1 MRRLFPDSTTAMNE
15 INEYVARVAE
25 HFRSELGPSLV
36 EVYKLGSLAHGGF
49 SATYSDL
56 DVGLLLNCQEPP
68 SDIAAFVT
76 QAKSLHCELGKK
88 LSVFWGNPE
97 FSWGRLPVIDQLDL
111 LDHGVPLLGDH
122 KASFPRPTQVEVH
135 QALRESI
142 EKSWQPRI
150 PELQALPRLEAK
162 DRKPYVRA
170 ILYAARLIFTWDKL
184 AVDSNDR
191 AVEYLHQVQ
200 PPGLDLEP
208 IDRALACRRD
218 QCTAEEVFAL
228 RTDLNRQVQ
237 GALIY
242 ISKRT

>member
-1 MRRLFPDSTTAMNE
+1 MNK
-15 INEYVARVAE
+15 ISQYVARVAE

-49 SATYSDL
+49 SVIYSDI
-56 DVGLLLNCQEPP
+56 DVGLLLNCEEPP
-68 SDIAAFVT
+68 SEIAALVT
-76 QAKSLHCELGKK
+76 DAKALQPELGNK
-88 LSVFWGNPE
+88 LSVFWGNPA
-97 FSWGRLPVIDQLDL
+97 FSWGRLPIIDRLDL
-111 LDHGVPLLGDH
+111 LDHGVPIMGDH
-122 KASFPRPTQVEVH
+122 KADFPRPTRVEVH

-150 PELQALPRLEAK
+150 PELQALTRLEAK

-184 AVDSNDR
+184 AVDSNDC

-208 IDRALACRRD
+208 IDRALACRRERCSVED
-218 QCTAEEVFAL
+218 VFAV

-237 GALIY
+237 SALSY
-242 ISKRT
+242 ISKRS

>member
-1 MRRLFPDSTTAMNE
+1 MNE
-15 INEYVARVAE
+15 ISEYVARVAE
-25 HFRSELGPSLV
+25 RFHSELGSSLV

-49 SATYSDL
+49 SAIYSDI
-56 DVGLLLNCQEPP
+56 DVGLLLNCQNPP
-68 SDIAAFVT
+68 LDFAALVI
-76 QAKSLHCELGKK
+76 QARNLHPELGKK

-97 FSWGRLPVIDQLDL
+97 FGWGRLPVIDRLDL

-122 KASFPRPTQVEVH
+122 KANFTRPAQVEVH

-150 PELQALPRLEAK
+150 PELQALTRLDAK

-191 AVEYLHQVQ
+191 AVEYLHQIQ

-208 IDRALACRRD
+208 IDRALACRQDR
-218 QCTAEEVFAL
+218 CTAEDVFAL
-228 RTDLNRQVQ
+228 GTDLKGQVHS
-237 GALIY
+237 AVSY

>member
-1 MRRLFPDSTTAMNE
+1 MNK
-15 INEYVARVAE
+15 IRQYVARVAE

-49 SATYSDL
+49 SVIYSDI
-56 DVGLLLNCQEPP
+56 DVGLLLNCEEPP
-68 SDIAAFVT
+68 SEIAALVT
-76 QAKSLHCELGKK
+76 DAKALQPELGNK
-88 LSVFWGNPE
+88 LSVFWGNPA
-97 FSWGRLPVIDQLDL
+97 FSWGRLPIIDRLDL
-111 LDHGVPLLGDH
+111 LDHGVPIMGDH
-122 KASFPRPTQVEVH
+122 KADFPRPTRVEVH

-150 PELQALPRLEAK
+150 PELQALTRLEAK
-162 DRKPYVRA
+162 DSKPYVRA
-170 ILYAARLIFTWDKL
+170 ILYPARLIFTWDKL

-208 IDRALACRRD
+208 IDRALACRRERCSVED
-218 QCTAEEVFAL
+218 VFAL

-237 GALIY
+237 SALSY

>member
-1 MRRLFPDSTTAMNE
+1 MKE

-36 EVYKLGSLAHGGF
+36 DVYKRGSLAHGGF
-49 SATYSDL
+49 SAIYSDI
-56 DVGLLLNCQEPP
+56 DAGLLLDCQEPP
-68 SDIAAFVT
+68 SEMATLVT
-76 QAKSLHCELGKK
+76 EAKSLHPELGKK

-97 FSWGRLPVIDQLDL
+97 FSWGRLPIIDRLDL

-122 KASFPRPTQVEVH
+122 KANFPRPTKIEVH

-150 PELQALPRLEAK
+150 PELQALTRLEAK

-191 AVEYLHQVQ
+191 AVGYLHQVQ
-200 PPGLDLEP
+200 PPGLDLGT
-208 IDRALACRRD
+208 IDRALGCRHG

-228 RTDLNRQVQ
+228 RPDLNRQVQ
-237 GALIY
+237 SALSY
-242 ISKRT
+242 ISKKTKT

>member
-1 MRRLFPDSTTAMNE
+1 MNE
-15 INEYVARVAE
+15 ISEYVARVAE

-49 SATYSDL
+49 SAIYSDI

-68 SDIAAFVT
+68 SDFAALVI
-76 QAKSLHCELGKK
+76 QAKSLHPELGKK
-88 LSVFWGNPE
+88 LSVFWGNPAL
-97 FSWGRLPVIDQLDL
+97 SWGRLPVIDRLDL
-111 LDHGVPLLGDH
+111 LDHGLPLLGDH
-122 KASFPRPTQVEVH
+122 KANFPRPTALEIRH
-135 QALRESI
+135 ALRESI

-150 PELQALPRLEAK
+150 PELQALTRLEAK

-184 AVDSNDR
+184 VVDSNDR

-200 PPGLDLEP
+200 PPGLELAP

-218 QCTAEEVFAL
+218 QCSVEEVFAL
-228 RTDLNRQVQ
+228 RADLNRQVQ
-237 GALIY
+237 SALSY

>member
-1 MRRLFPDSTTAMNE
+1 MMNE

-49 SATYSDL
+49 SAIYSDI
-56 DVGLLLNCQEPP
+56 DVGLLLDCHEPP
-68 SDIAAFVT
+68 CEIAALVSR
-76 QAKSLHCELGKK
+76 AKSLHPELGKK

-97 FSWGRLPVIDQLDL
+97 FSWGRLPVIDRLDL
-111 LDHGVPLLGDH
+111 LDYGVPLLGDH
-122 KASFPRPTQVEVH
+122 KASFPRPTQVEIH
-135 QALRESI
+135 QGLRESV

-150 PELQALPRLEAK
+150 PELQALTRLETK

-191 AVEYLHQVQ
+191 AVEYLHEVR
-200 PPGLDLEP
+200 PPGLDLER
-208 IDRALACRRD
+208 IDKALACRRG

-228 RTDLNRQVQ
+228 RPDLNCQVQ
-237 GALIY
+237 SALSY
-242 ISKRT
+242 IFKKT

>member
-1 MRRLFPDSTTAMNE
+1 MNK
-15 INEYVARVAE
+15 ISQYVARVAE

-49 SATYSDL
+49 SVIYSDI

-68 SDIAAFVT
+68 SEIAALVT
-76 QAKSLHCELGKK
+76 DAKTLQPELGNK
-88 LSVFWGNPE
+88 LSVFWGNPA
-97 FSWGRLPVIDQLDL
+97 FSWGRLPIIDRLDL
-111 LDHGVPLLGDH
+111 LDHGVPIIGDH
-122 KASFPRPTQVEVH
+122 IADFPRPTRVEVH

-150 PELQALPRLEAK
+150 PELQALTRLEAK

-184 AVDSNDR
+184 AVDSNDC

-208 IDRALACRRD
+208 IDRALACRRERCSVED
-218 QCTAEEVFAL
+218 VFAL

-237 GALIY
+237 SALSY

>member
-1 MRRLFPDSTTAMNE
+1 MNK
-15 INEYVARVAE
+15 ISQYVARVAE

-49 SATYSDL
+49 SVIYSDI
-56 DVGLLLNCQEPP
+56 DVGLLLNCEEPP
-68 SDIAAFVT
+68 SEIAALVT
-76 QAKSLHCELGKK
+76 DAKALQPELGNK
-88 LSVFWGNPE
+88 LSVFWGNPA
-97 FSWGRLPVIDQLDL
+97 FSWGRLPIIDRLDL
-111 LDHGVPLLGDH
+111 LDHGVPIIGDH
-122 KASFPRPTQVEVH
+122 IADFPRPTRVEVH

-150 PELQALPRLEAK
+150 PELQALTRLEAK

-184 AVDSNDR
+184 AVDSNDC

-208 IDRALACRRD
+208 IDRALACRRERCSVED
-218 QCTAEEVFAL
+218 VFAL

-237 GALIY
+237 SALSY

>member
-1 MRRLFPDSTTAMNE
+1 MMIE
-15 INEYVARVAE
+15 ITEYIARVAE

-36 EVYKLGSLAHGGF
+36 EIYKLGSLAHGGF
-49 SATYSDL
+49 SVIYSDL

-68 SDIAAFVT
+68 SDIAALVT
-76 QAKSLHCELGKK
+76 QAKSLHPELGKK
-88 LSVFWGNPE
+88 LSVFWGNPA
-97 FSWGRLPVIDQLDL
+97 FSWGRLPVIDRLDL
-111 LDHGVPLLGDH
+111 LDHGVPLLGAH
-122 KASFPRPTQVEVH
+122 KASFPRPTQIEVH

-150 PELQALPRLEAK
+150 PELQALTRLEAK

-208 IDRALACRRD
+208 IDKALACRRE
-218 QCTAEEVFAL
+218 QCAVEDVFAL
-228 RTDLNRQVQ
+228 RPDFNRQVQ
-237 GALIY
+237 SALSY